1 VIYALSALDKATIAL
16 AGVTGVLALV
26 ALLQL
31 HSTNRSEARRTQPVA
46 VCNRFKPRDAYT
58 KFAVYLTNHGSGT
71 AFNVRFGVR
80 LDGVEYSVGGGR
92 GHRYIVGPSE
102 RIPSDPAKYLEVE
115 VSYAPYAMQRGGP
128 DVDSRAVFWARYENA
143 FGIVYETAN
152 PVDPLADF
160 SVRRSRAWVR
170 WVRERWQARKRV
182 SLDKI
187 ASRRILEEFKVN
199 LDVSKLP
206 MVRKFAR
213 RYLRR

>member
-1 VIYALSALDKATIAL
+1 MIHGKEDRILPYSATAEHLSDLIK
-16 AGVTGVLALV
+16 
-26 ALLQL
+26 
-31 HSTNRSEARRTQPVA
+31 
-46 VCNRFKPRDAYT
+46 
-58 KFAVYLTNHGSGT
+58 
-71 AFNVRFGVR
+71 
-80 LDGVEYSVGGGR
+80 
-92 GHRYIVGPSE
+92 
-102 RIPSDPAKYLEVE
+102 
-115 VSYAPYAMQRGGP
+115 
-128 DVDSRAVFWARYENA
+128 
-143 FGIVYETAN
+143 ETAN